1 MIDEVYRCT
10 LNFPRPEN
18 TIARSTKTHIWQIPE
33 EDEVV
38 LKVKEEIEKIINKNI
53 QNTI

>member
-18 TIARSTKTHIWQIPE
+18 TIARSSKTYIWQIPE
-33 EDEVV
+33 DDEIV
-38 LKVKEEIEKIINKNI
+38 LKVKDEIDKIINMNI
-53 QNTI
+53 QNTL